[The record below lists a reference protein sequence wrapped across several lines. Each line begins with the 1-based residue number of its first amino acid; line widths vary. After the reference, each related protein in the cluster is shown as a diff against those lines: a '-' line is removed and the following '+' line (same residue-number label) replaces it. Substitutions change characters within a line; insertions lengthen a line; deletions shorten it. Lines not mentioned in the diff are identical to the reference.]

1 MPVLPRATTCLL
13 PLPLLLAACAGPQP
27 VQTQRWP
34 LAYGVYLEAE
44 VPAGWI
50 VEASADTNASRTTL
64 LRLTA
69 REPGTT
75 QLHVVPKLLPR
86 PSADPRADAA
96 RELAASR
103 ACDGIGTT
111 IDQRALERGGA
122 TASCSRPAG
131 ANDQPLLPVAA
142 GVLVRGPLVAS
153 YALRNVTDSE
163 AAAANGLVRSLR
175 LLTFQTSP

>member
-1 MPVLPRATTCLL
+1 MLL
-13 PLPLLLAACAGPQP
+13 PLRALLPCLPLLLAACAGPQP
-27 VQTQRWP
+27 VKTQRWP
-34 LAYGVYLEAE
+34 LAYGVYLEAD
-44 VPAGWI
+44 VPAEWS
-50 VEASADTNASRTTL
+50 VEASIDANTSRTTL

-75 QLHVVPKLLPR
+75 QLHLVPKLMSR

-96 RELAASR
+96 RELATSR

-111 IDQRALERGGA
+111 VDQRALERGGA

-131 ANDQPLLPVAA
+131 ANDQRLLPVSA

-153 YALRNVTDSE
+153 YALHNVTDSE
-163 AAAANGLVRSLR
+163 AAAATTLVHSMRV
-175 LLTFQTSP
+175 LTIQASP